1 MFEKQLIS
9 EAEINPSGNIKASL
23 GGNNSL
29 EIEWIPRSADCLKF
43 SSGVWIRVFESKQ
56 RQQLP
61 LTDSY
66 LAIPQKCLKR
76 RSNASFSIVLPA
88 ASSPP
93 PRENTCFFELKD
105 ILIKCLAYTVE
116 VIPNYQSLK
125 GSPMLTEVVI
135 PPTVEYITSC
145 TLEKS
150 LEKLAPTYSILL
162 VEWPSH
168 DFGIVN

>member
-1 MFEKQLIS
+1 MRRPGT
-9 EAEINPSGNIKASL
+9 AARARPPAS
-23 GGNNSL
+23 
-29 EIEWIPRSADCLKF
+29 P
-43 SSGVWIRVFESKQ
+43 
-56 RQQLP
+56 
-61 LTDSY
+61 
-66 LAIPQKCLKR
+66 
-76 RSNASFSIVLPA
+76 PA
-88 ASSPP
+88 APAPRWGGQRALAEARLQSPAAGRCP
-93 PRENTCFFELKD
+93 SQAQRRKGNKGVTCLGA
-105 ILIKCLAYTVE
+105 LSNQRNMLAVE